1 MATNNV
7 NGLSRFRDTVYRH
20 RLAACCAFVVGIA
33 LTLFAVGAIPQLYE
47 ADTLLMLKPP
57 AASTAAAS
65 ISDARLQRAD
75 SVVLE
80 DRLKSL
86 QPKVLN
92 HTVLGEVIEQYN
104 LYPNKMR
111 SGKYS
116 KAEIIGHMIGQIDA
130 ELSDPP
136 KGKSSKTPPDTFQ
149 LSFVYADPALAQRT
163 VARLAELLSRENQEQ
178 DREQAAAAVKF
189 LDVQVARSSG
199 KLQAKEQEIRDFKHQ
214 YRGSLPEDVALNE
227 RTESSLESRL
237 ASAQTAL
244 NTLENS
250 SGSTRADSSPE
261 ATLAAMKTRL
271 SVLQAQYS
279 DAYPDV
285 IQLKAQIAALESS
298 LKTQPMAATEVA
310 SADDSADE
318 GDTTAEP
325 TDDAQRLRNQIGSLQ
340 SGINTYQKRI
350 MLSTDRAAQLTT
362 LTRDYGVLV
371 AEYHGLLDR
380 RLQAQMDENLAQ
392 SGNGTRL
399 VVLVPAHINSHPVP
413 PDHLT
418 VGLVGLVTSIAIMLA
433 LPFGL
438 ALTDNSYEDP
448 DDLSRE
454 CQVPVLAVIP
464 KVRALEGAG
473 PRAARGMR
481 ALIVSLVCFAAGAA
495 GIWLYAG
502 TVF

>member
-1 MATNNV
+1 MATNNI
-7 NGLSRFRDTVYRH
+7 NGLSRFRDTVHRH
-20 RLAACCAFVVGIA
+20 RLGAFCAFVVGIA

-57 AASTAAAS
+57 EASTSAASAG
-65 ISDARLQRAD
+65 DARLQRAD

-104 LYPNKMR
+104 LYPRELR
-111 SGKYS
+111 SNS
-116 KAEIIGHMIGQIDA
+116 KADIIGHMIGQIDA

-136 KGKSSKTPPDTFQ
+136 KGKTAKTPPDTFN
-149 LSFVYADPALAQRT
+149 LSFVYGDPALAQRT

-178 DREQAAAAVKF
+178 DREQASAAVKF
-189 LDVQVARSSG
+189 LDGQVTRSDA
-199 KLQAKEQEIRDFKHQ
+199 KLLAKEQEIRDFKHEF
-214 YRGSLPEDVALNE
+214 RGSLPEDVALNE
-227 RTESSLESRL
+227 RTEATMEGRL

-244 NTLENS
+244 NALED
-250 SGSTRADSSPE
+250 SGASGRQSSSPE
-261 ATLAAMKTRL
+261 ATLDAMKTKL

-298 LKTQPMAATEVA
+298 LKKPPAPTAVA
-310 SADDSADE
+310 ENDNTADE
-318 GDTTAEP
+318 SDTTVEP
-325 TDDAQRLRNQIGSLQ
+325 TDDAQRLRNQIASLQ
-340 SGINTYQKRI
+340 SGINMYQKRI
-350 MLSTDRAAQLTT
+350 MLSTDRAAQLAT
-362 LTRDYGVLV
+362 LTRDYSVLV

-399 VVLVPAHINSHPVP
+399 VVVVPAHINSHPVP

-418 VGLVGLVTSIAIMLA
+418 VGLVGLVTSVAIMLV

-464 KVRALEGAG
+464 KIGALEGAG
-473 PRAARGMR
+473 PKIAGGIR
-481 ALIVSLVCFAAGAA
+481 ALIISLACFAAGAA
-495 GIWLYAG
+495 GIWLYAR

>member
-7 NGLSRFRDTVYRH
+7 NGLSRFRDTLHRH
-20 RLAACCAFVVGIA
+20 RLTAFCAFVVGIA
-33 LTLFAVGAIPQLYE
+33 LTLFAAGAIPQLYE

-57 AASTAAAS
+57 TASTAAAS
-65 ISDARLQRAD
+65 ASDARLQRAD

-104 LYPNKMR
+104 LYPREMR
-111 SGKYS
+111 SKQYS
-116 KAEIIGHMIGQIDA
+116 KGDVIGHMIGQIDA

-136 KGKSSKTPPDTFQ
+136 KGKTSKTPPDTFQ

-163 VARLAELLSRENQEQ
+163 VARLAELFARENQEE

-189 LDVQVARSSG
+189 LDVQVARSSE
-199 KLQAKEQEIRDFKHQ
+199 KLQTKEQEIRDFKHQ

-227 RTESSLESRL
+227 RTESAMESRL

-244 NTLENS
+244 NALE
-250 SGSTRADSSPE
+250 DSNGVGRVDNSPE
-261 ATLAAMKTRL
+261 ATLAAMKTKL

-298 LKTQPMAATEVA
+298 LKTQPVPTDVAAN
-310 SADDSADE
+310 DDSANDA
-318 GDTTAEP
+318 DTTVEP
-325 TDDAQRLRNQIGSLQ
+325 TDDAQRLRNQIASLQ
-340 SGINTYQKRI
+340 GGISMYQKRI

-418 VGLVGLVTSIAIMLA
+418 VGLVGLVTSVAIMLA

-464 KVRALEGAG
+464 KIRALEGAG
-473 PRAARGMR
+473 PRVAGGIR
-481 ALIVSLVCFAAGAA
+481 ALIISLACFAAGAA